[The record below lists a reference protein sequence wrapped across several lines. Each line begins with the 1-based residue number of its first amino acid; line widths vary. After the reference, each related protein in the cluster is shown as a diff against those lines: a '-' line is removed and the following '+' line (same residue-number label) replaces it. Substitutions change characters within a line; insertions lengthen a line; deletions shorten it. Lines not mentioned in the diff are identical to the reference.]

1 MTICGGRLRQF
12 CILTIREYIPTTG
25 SYFVITEYKFNIC
38 IRAQIICDSAH
49 LSAHGYM
56 DPALAAEVITWYQD
70 TWEEFVVVRAYNE
83 CVHNMEVERKPRRI

>member
-1 MTICGGRLRQF
+1 M
-12 CILTIREYIPTTG
+12 
-25 SYFVITEYKFNIC
+25 
-38 IRAQIICDSAH
+38 
-49 LSAHGYM
+49 SAHGYM